1 MRSGGGKS
9 GPAKLAAG
17 TLIGLA
23 LGAPA
28 GAQPALG
35 PAPRDGDGRF
45 QNEAGAL
52 ARPGPGVMLPFFL
65 RRIGSSIFGR
75 DGVRPPRVEND
86 GAFLRENALHSV
98 PTVTWIGHST
108 LLVQLDHVTFLTD
121 PIWSH
126 WASPVPGLG
135 PHRLVGH
142 GLALDALPQID
153 FVLISHDHYDHLDLP
168 TLRALAARS
177 EATRFF
183 VPLGN
188 AELLRG
194 AGIERVEELDWG
206 GTAQHES
213 VTIHCLPAQHWS
225 RRGTFDE
232 RRALWSAWA
241 VTGPGRRFYF
251 TGDSGYFDGFARTG
265 AELGP
270 FDLAAVPIGAY
281 RPEAL
286 MRPAHLDPEEAVR
299 AGQDLGAQKL
309 VAIHF
314 GTFDLAD
321 EPLGEPP
328 VRFREAARAAGVAD
342 EDAWVLAIGETR
354 RF

>member
-1 MRSGGGKS
+1 MRRSDGRR
-9 GPAKLAAG
+9 GPARLAAAALAG
-17 TLIGLA
+17 FA

-28 GAQPALG
+28 GAQGGLG
-35 PAPRDGDGRF
+35 PAPRDSDGRF
-45 QNEAGAL
+45 RNEAGAL
-52 ARPGPGVMLPFFL
+52 VRPGPGVMLPFFL

-75 DGVRPPRVEND
+75 AGARPPRVEND
-86 GAFLRENALHSV
+86 GAFLRENALHSE
-98 PTVTWIGHST
+98 PTVTWVGHST
-108 LLVQLDHVTFLTD
+108 LLVQIDHTTFLTD
-121 PIWSH
+121 PIWSNR
-126 WASPVPGLG
+126 ASPLPGLG
-135 PHRLVGH
+135 PHRLVAH
-142 GLALDALPQID
+142 GLALDALPPID
-153 FVLISHDHYDHLDLP
+153 FVVISHNHYDHLDLP

-183 VPLGN
+183 VPIGN
-188 AELLRG
+188 GDLLRD
-194 AGIERVEELDWG
+194 AGIARVEELDWG
-206 GTAQHES
+206 DTAQHES

-225 RRGTFDE
+225 RRGAFDE
-232 RRALWSAWA
+232 RSALWAAWA
-241 VTGPGRRFYF
+241 ITGPERRFYF
-251 TGDSGYFDGFARTG
+251 TGDSGYFDGFARVG
-265 AELGP
+265 KALGP

-299 AGQDLGAQKL
+299 AGQDLGARKL

-328 VRFREAARAAGVAD
+328 ERFRAAARAAALAD
-342 EDAWVLAIGETR
+342 DDAWILAIGETR